1 MAQKK
6 AHEAD
11 AWLARPPADICLVLC
26 YGPDRGLVAERAAR
40 FARATG
46 LPLDD
51 PFVVVKLD
59 AGTVEK
65 EPGRLLDEAQAI
77 AMFAARRLIWVRG
90 AGADKRL
97 ADEVKA
103 LLASP
108 AGDTTVLIEA
118 GDLKKGAALRT
129 IVEAAPAAM
138 ALPCY
143 SDDGRDLERVVDEE
157 LGKAGLGISL
167 EARRLLR
174 ESLGGDRLA
183 TRGEL
188 QKLALYMHGHS
199 QVEITDIRLAISD
212 VSDASVDD
220 VVDATLSGDMAAA
233 DDALARALTGPTTV
247 YPLLSALQ
255 RQFQA
260 LHLAR
265 GAIDAGA
272 TASAAVAALRPPV
285 LFSRR
290 AIVEKSAAAWTTTRI
305 ERVLARIHALVLV
318 TRRRPDLAA
327 AAIRQAIFGIVAEAA
342 SSRRANN

>member
-6 AHEAD
+6 SHEAD
-11 AWLARPPADICLVLC
+11 AWLARPPADIRLVLC
-26 YGPDRGLVAERAAR
+26 YGPDRGLVAERAQR

-59 AGTVEK
+59 AAVVEK

-77 AMFAARRLIWVRG
+77 AMFASRRLIWLRG
-90 AGADKRL
+90 AGADKKL

-108 AGDTTVLIEA
+108 APDTTVLIEA
-118 GDLKKGAALRT
+118 GDLKKAAALRSV
-129 IVEAAPAAM
+129 VEAAPAAM

-143 SDDGRDLERVVDEE
+143 SDDGRDLEKIVDEE
-157 LGKAGLGISL
+157 LGKAGLGITL

-174 ESLGGDRLA
+174 ESLGGDRMA

-188 QKLALYMHGHS
+188 QKLALYMHGRN
-199 QVEITDIRLAISD
+199 QVDVEDIRLAVSD

-220 VVDATLSGDMAAA
+220 VVDATLSGNMGAA
-233 DDALARALTGPTTV
+233 DDALARALIGPTTI

-260 LHLAR
+260 LHIAR

-290 AIVEKSAAAWTTTRI
+290 SIVEKSAANWTTARI
-305 ERVLARIHALVLV
+305 ERVLTRIHALVLA
-318 TRRRPDLAA
+318 TRRRPELAQ
-327 AAIRQAIFGIVAEAA
+327 AAIRQAIYGIVAEA
-342 SSRRANN
+342 SSNRRNSN